1 MVRLFDMNDKM
12 KDIKAGSRSWF
23 FEIRVLPV
31 CGSFFLFFLLLKR
44 MRTPPP
50 RKFRNSLVTKQQFL
64 DECRRLGKCP
74 INVAI
79 ERKKEKER
87 LAKEQLKKDL
97 AKVNKVMV
105 EVAIEKI
112 LASSIGEKYGYT
124 KEKLSQLPVF
134 FEDLSEEEIVNKEVI
149 PLWVIYA
156 FAVMDPLERTELFK
170 DDIMEYYDSFLFKAA
185 YSYMERRLDNDLRGK
200 QKNIL
205 TTEEVLYL
213 SDEQEKS
220 DQEAFDFC
228 EQFFIF

>member
-1 MVRLFDMNDKM
+1 
-12 KDIKAGSRSWF
+12 
-23 FEIRVLPV
+23 
-31 CGSFFLFFLLLKR
+31 
-44 MRTPPP
+44 MRTP
-50 RKFRNSLVTKQQFL
+50 RKFRNSHSLLTKQQVL
-64 DECRRLGKCP
+64 DESRRLGKCP
-74 INVAI
+74 IYVAI

-149 PLWVIYA
+149 PLWIIYA

-213 SDEQEKS
+213 SDEQEKR